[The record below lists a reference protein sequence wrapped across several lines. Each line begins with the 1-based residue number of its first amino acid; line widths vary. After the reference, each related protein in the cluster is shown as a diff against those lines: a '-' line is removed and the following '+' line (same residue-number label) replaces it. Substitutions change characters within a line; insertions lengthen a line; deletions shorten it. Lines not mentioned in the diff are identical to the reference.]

1 MDEKDLKRLDGW
13 IVGTVMV
20 GTGGSWD
27 GWWDIIIDMQV
38 KFKTF
43 RVVDRYL
50 YGSNS

>member
-1 MDEKDLKRLDGW
+1 MDRGY
-13 IVGTVMV
+13 GY
-20 GTGGSWD
+20 GGYVVD
-27 GWWDIIIDMQV
+27 RGNGWWDIIIDMQI